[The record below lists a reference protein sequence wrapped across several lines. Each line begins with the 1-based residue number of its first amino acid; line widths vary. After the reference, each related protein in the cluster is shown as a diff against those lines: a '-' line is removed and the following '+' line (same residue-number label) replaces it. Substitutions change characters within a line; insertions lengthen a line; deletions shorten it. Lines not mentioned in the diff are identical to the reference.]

1 LTVQAPVTLV
11 WVGATDPTGQLS
23 DLELAAWRGMLETHS
38 ALVAELDAEL
48 ERDHGLPLTSY
59 EVLMYLGDSEHGKLR
74 MGELA
79 DHLLLS
85 RSGITRLVDRL
96 ERQGL
101 VERQP
106 CEDDGRGYYAVLTD
120 RGGDKLRIARPDHLA
135 GVRRHFLDP
144 LDPDDLDALF
154 RAWERLAGQR
164 PGGGLDEHAS
174 DRQVASD
181 A

>member
-1 LTVQAPVTLV
+1 MR
-11 WVGATDPTGQLS
+11 VGSTDPTGQLS

-79 DHLLLS
+79 ERLLLS

-120 RGGDKLRIARPDHLA
+120 RGRDKLGVARLDHLG
-135 GVRRHFLDP
+135 GVRHHFLDP
-144 LDPDDLDALF
+144 LEPSDLDALCQ
-154 RAWERLAGQR
+154 AWKRLAGKRQ
-164 PGGGLDEHAS
+164 GGGLDEHAS

-181 A
+181 V